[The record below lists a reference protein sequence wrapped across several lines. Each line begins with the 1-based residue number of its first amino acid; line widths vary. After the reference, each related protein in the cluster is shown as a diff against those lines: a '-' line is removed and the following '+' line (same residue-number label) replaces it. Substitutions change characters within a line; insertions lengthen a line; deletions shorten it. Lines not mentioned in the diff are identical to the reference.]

1 MKIDVYRKSVDKM
14 KTSNVLT
21 VLDFSQREF
30 LFSIESDVVP
40 QIGEKIYID
49 ESGDEYK
56 VISVRRV
63 LSDKKNKTYSSEY
76 FMVDVESAVLAEAK
90 TLDHLYLAANNK

>member
-1 MKIDVYRKSVDKM
+1 MKIDVYRKSVDRTKV
-14 KTSNVLT
+14 SNVLT

-30 LFSIESDVVP
+30 LFSIESDIVP

-49 ESGDEYK
+49 DSGDEYK

-63 LSDKKNKTYSSEY
+63 LSDKKNKTYSNEY

-90 TLDHLYLAANNK
+90 TLDHLYLAATNK

>member
-1 MKIDVYRKSVDKM
+1 MKIDVYRKNIDKNRAQSVL
-14 KTSNVLT
+14 VA
-21 VLDFSQREF
+21 LDLSQREF
-30 LFSIESDVVP
+30 LFSIESDIVP

-49 ESGDEYK
+49 DSGDEYK

-63 LSDKKNKTYSSEY
+63 LSDKKNKTYSNEY

-90 TLDHLYLAANNK
+90 TLDHLYIAANAK

>member
-1 MKIDVYRKSVDKM
+1 MKIDVYRKSIDKN
-14 KTSNVLT
+14 KVTNVLT

-40 QIGEKIYID
+40 QIGEKLYID

-63 LSDKKNKTYSSEY
+63 LSDKKNKIYSSEY
-76 FMVDVESAVLAEAK
+76 FMVDVESAALVEAK
-90 TLDHLYLAANNK
+90 TLDHLYIAANAK